1 MTDKPKKP
9 TGAIDVNENLYLAL
23 RKMAKDNGYK
33 CVFGGFDKDKAFVS
47 VLIDEDL
54 VTITAER
61 AAKKWKGDA

>member
-47 VLIDEDL
+47 VLIDGDL
-54 VTITAER
+54 VNVTATR
-61 AAKKWKGDA
+61 AGQE